1 MASNRSQSPDYSHT
15 MTDESARPSLTFT
28 HTLTLFLSVAAL
40 SYLLGGATYLA
51 TRDLVPNYAI
61 NFIMVGGTALM
72 AATMIYLLTL
82 RPLERARHDVQK
94 IIENPQAPQL
104 DKSTSNRLLAPFIGK
119 ISNVLGKFTGMAC
132 EVSKIIEKNSISLAE
147 TSFKTD
153 KLERDMEVLVTKS
166 REISA
171 ASENIFAS
179 TESVASATKVAV
191 AEADQAQG
199 ESIAGQA
206 ALREA
211 IAQIRKVSE
220 KTESTARLIT
230 QLEARSR
237 EVESISHA
245 IREIADQTNLLALN
259 AAIEAAR
266 AGEAGRGFAVVADE
280 VRKLAAKTV
289 VANDQI
295 GHMMADIREE
305 TMISST
311 TMQELVGLANQGV
324 SQIDRAGEQLN
335 GILRHSNTMSEQ
347 LSSIA
352 TGVEMNHR
360 EVAQISS
367 ALNYMQEQVMV
378 FEQQIREISDQSMA
392 LSELGETMFESMS
405 ELSIDTIHNRMF
417 KIASQASREVSA
429 LFEKAI
435 RGGQISETALFERKY
450 QPIPGTNPTKQKTSF
465 DDFTDRVLPTIQE
478 NILSANHE
486 IIYAITVDNNGY
498 CPTHNKKF
506 SQPLTGDHD
515 RDLVGNRTKRIFDDR
530 TGKRCGSNTRQ
541 MLLQTYKRDTGE
553 VMHDISV
560 PIRVN
565 GKHWGG
571 FRMGYRADVGQ

>member
-1 MASNRSQSPDYSHT
+1 MSSRRSQSIHRSELMDDKTRQP
-15 MTDESARPSLTFT
+15 RLTLA
-28 HTLTLFLSVAAL
+28 HALTLFLSVTAL

-51 TRDLVPNYAI
+51 AREFIPAYTM

-72 AATMIYLLTL
+72 AIIMVYLLTL
-82 RPLERARHDVQK
+82 RPLETAQQVLRGIV
-94 IIENPQAPQL
+94 ENPQAPQA
-104 DKSTSNRLLAPFIGK
+104 DKVATNRLLAPLIGK
-119 ISNVLGKFTGMAC
+119 IGDVLGKFTNMAC

-153 KLERDMEVLVTKS
+153 RLERDMEVLVAKS
-166 REISA
+166 REIAA

-179 TESVASATKVAV
+179 TESVAGATKVAV
-191 AEADQAQG
+191 AEADEAQD

-206 ALREA
+206 VLQEA

-220 KTESTARLIT
+220 KTGATAQLIT
-230 QLEARSR
+230 QLETRSR
-237 EVESISHA
+237 EVESISRA

-266 AGEAGRGFAVVADE
+266 AGESGRGFAVVADE

-289 VANDQI
+289 IANDQI

-305 TMISST
+305 TMVASN

-324 SQIDRAGEQLN
+324 SQIDHAGVQLD
-335 GILRHSNTMSEQ
+335 GILRHSNMMREQ

-360 EVAQISS
+360 EVEQISG
-367 ALNYMQEQVMV
+367 ALNYMQEQVLE
-378 FEQQIREISDQSMA
+378 FERQIRKISDQSMA
-392 LSELGETMFESMS
+392 LSELGETMFESMA

-417 KIASQASREVSA
+417 LLARKASENVST
-429 LFEKAI
+429 LFEQSI
-435 RGGQISETALFERKY
+435 RNGQISETALFDRKY
-450 QPIPGTNPTKQKTSF
+450 QAIPGTQPPKQKTAF
-465 DDFTDRVLPTIQE
+465 DNFTDRVLPAIQE
-478 NILSANHE
+478 KILADNHE
-486 IIYAITVDNNGY
+486 IIYAIAVDNNGY
-498 CPTHNKKF
+498 CPTHNMKF
-506 SQPLTGDHD
+506 SQPLTGDPEK
-515 RDLVGNRTKRIFDDR
+515 DLVGNRTKRIFDDR
-530 TGKRCGSNTRQ
+530 TGKRCGNNIRH

-560 PIRVN
+560 PIQVN

-571 FRMGYRADVGQ
+571 FRMGYRADV